1 MTQEKEK
8 RQCLECGTEIYGRSD
23 KKFCSDYCRNEQ
35 HNKVN
40 RDATNYIRKVNNVLR
55 KNRRILE
62 KFNPNGKSKVKE
74 STLMEEGYN
83 FAYHTN
89 IYNTKKGGKYYF
101 CYDQGYIKLED
112 GWLALVIRQEYVK

>member
-1 MTQEKEK
+1 MAQEKEK
-8 RQCLECGTEIYGRSD
+8 RQCLECGTDIYGRSD

-40 RDATNYIRKVNNVLR
+40 RDATNYMRKVNNVLR
-55 KNRRILE
+55 KNRRILA
-62 KFNPNGKSKVKE
+62 KYNPNGKSKAKE
-74 STLMEEGYN
+74 STLMEEGFN

-89 IYNTKKGGKYYF
+89 VYSTKKGGKYYF

>member
-1 MTQEKEK
+1 MAQEKEK
-8 RQCLECGTEIYGRSD
+8 RECLECGTEIYGRSD

-40 RDATNYIRKVNNVLR
+40 RDATNYMRKVNNVLR
-55 KNRRILE
+55 KNRRILA
-62 KFNPNGKSKVKE
+62 KFNPKGKSKVKE
-74 STLMEEGYN
+74 STLMEEGFN

-89 IYNTKKGGKYYF
+89 VYSTKKGGKYYF
-101 CYDQGYIKLED
+101 CYDQGYIKLEE

>member
-8 RQCLECGTEIYGRSD
+8 RHCLECKTEIYGRSD

-40 RDATNYIRKVNNVLR
+40 RDATNYMRKVNNVLR

-89 IYNTKKGGKYYF
+89 VYNTKKGGKYYF
-101 CYDQGYIKLED
+101 CYDQGYLDLGNE
-112 GWLALVIRQEYVK
+112 WFALVVKKEYV

>member
-1 MTQEKEK
+1 MAKEKEK
-8 RQCLECGTEIYGRSD
+8 RHCLQCGEVIYGRID
-23 KKFCSDYCRNEQ
+23 KKFCSPYCRSEN
-35 HNKVN
+35 HNNNN
-40 RDATNYIRKVNNVLR
+40 RDVTNYMRKVNNILR
-55 KNRRILE
+55 KNRRILA

-74 STLMEEGYN
+74 STLMEEGFN

-89 IYNTKKGGKYYF
+89 VYSTKKGGKYYF